1 MTKEENRIDA
11 RVGET
16 LEALDFNAV
25 KEDLQKEHGISNNE
39 VFDVSLYLNSA
50 LASYYH
56 ISKDKMKEL

>member
-25 KEDLQKEHGISNNE
+25 KENLQREHGISKNE
-39 VFDVSLYLNSA
+39 VIDVSLYLKSGD
-50 LASYYH
+50 ASYYY
-56 ISKDKMKEL
+56 ISKDKKK